1 MKTNESKPWE
11 RQECDTKKSFE
22 AFCIYRDMGEE
33 RSLRK
38 VAEQLQKSE
47 GLINRWSRTFNWV
60 DRCAAWDAE
69 VDRLASIE
77 NLRNIRK
84 MRKRHAEI
92 AVDALEKVSEALGA
106 MDIYNVRVGD
116 LARLLAEASK
126 LERISRGDSGD
137 VVEERDGGKAIS
149 PVQIYLP
156 DNGRENTD
164 ADNEENTDDDEE

>member
-11 RQECDTKKSFE
+11 RQEYDTKKSFE

-33 RSLRK
+33 RGIRK
-38 VAEQLQKSE
+38 VAAQLGKSE
-47 GLINRWSRTFNWV
+47 TLIARWSGKYNWV

-84 MRKRHAEI
+84 MRERHAKL
-92 AVDALEKVSEALGA
+92 AVKALEKADEALEA
-106 MDIYNVRVGD
+106 LDVYSARADHI
-116 LARLLAEASK
+116 ARLLAEATK
-126 LERISRGDSGD
+126 LERISRGDSGE

-156 DNGRENTD
+156 DNGRD
-164 ADNEENTDDDEE
+164 RPDTDDEADDEDE